1 MKTKNRRQLD
11 DLFSLVPMSTN
22 IPTKNEMDAF
32 AFTITEQVLDGHI
45 SGIDVHMRCK
55 ALIKIMETILA
66 DTEHIAID
74 EIVTRGHNNELE
86 HGTATAKLREG
97 FNVPN
102 YEDDQTYCSLKA
114 KLKERESLLKL
125 AFQNPS
131 VECTDTESGEIVP
144 VLSPKPTKQS
154 IAITFKK

>member
-1 MKTKNRRQLD
+1 MKTKNQNQLD
-11 DLFSLVPMSTN
+11 QLLALVPQTTT
-22 IPTKNEMDAF
+22 IPSKNEMDSF
-32 AFTITEQVLDGHI
+32 AAIITQQVLDGHI

-97 FNVPN
+97 FNSPN
-102 YEDDQTYCSLKA
+102 YEYDPTYCSLKA
-114 KLKERESLLKL
+114 KVKERESLLKL

-144 VLSPKPTKQS
+144 IVPPKITKQS